1 MKKIIQSLSF
11 LLIILFCFI
20 VISLVINKSLITKS
34 KMNFVS
40 PYIVLASL
48 RSNKSVILVNVLGDK
63 IPFNLD
69 CENSINNKSFTKK
82 EFENYLSYNNNS
94 LKNIDL
100 VILYCASW
108 SCSAA
113 KKYYEQLENRGLNMN
128 KIYDYKGAIHEWSS
142 YSLLFPETYKM
153 KNIITNN
160 TANNKELIKLVND
173 TKHTYLLKDEK
184 NSKHKII
191 KSLSSNIFTF

>member
-1 MKKIIQSLSF
+1 M
-11 LLIILFCFI
+11 
-20 VISLVINKSLITKS
+20 ISLVINKSLITKS

-69 CENSINNKSFTKK
+69 CENSINNKSFTKN

-108 SCSAA
+108 SCGAA
-113 KKYYEQLENRGLNMN
+113 KKYYEQLENRRLNMN

-173 TKHTYLLKDEK
+173 TKHTYLLKDEQ

-191 KSLSSNIFTF
+191 KSLSSNTFF